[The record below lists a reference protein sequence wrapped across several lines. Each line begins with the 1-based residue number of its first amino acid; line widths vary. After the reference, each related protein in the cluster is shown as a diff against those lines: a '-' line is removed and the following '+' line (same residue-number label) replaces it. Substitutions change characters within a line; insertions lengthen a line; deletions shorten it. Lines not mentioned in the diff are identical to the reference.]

1 MTYCFLILNI
11 TIWYKGYELIT
22 YGSIMVGISNDFIE
36 KQPCSYFQPDFN
48 GLYDS
53 GTWPLFPL
61 YVLGVCPVGLLY
73 W

>member
-1 MTYCFLILNI
+1 M
-11 TIWYKGYELIT
+11 IT

-53 GTWPLFPL
+53 GT
-61 YVLGVCPVGLLY
+61 
-73 W
+73 